1 MQIKF
6 HGNFKNTIL
15 VSICL
20 LSGLLVSCKDD
31 VSLNSPNG
39 LVVILKADDMGD
51 VGGNWN
57 RFIQILV
64 DDSICAGIGVIS
76 KNVHESSIPEIQKI
90 ANIKQKNGYPVVEFW
105 NHGYDHIDLK
115 PNSEITEFYNTDY
128 NYQRTHFRLAQHFF
142 SDTLHITSHSF
153 GAPHNRTKLITEG
166 IIESFPEINVWQH
179 YGKIEQYTHTGW
191 KDPKL
196 RVIQETDKRIILS
209 IDYLS
214 LKSFNVE
221 SFEKNYINDNKKPYI
236 IIQIHPAT
244 WNEEIF
250 VKFENL
256 IQFYKQSEHHAT
268 FMTPYQYYESM
279 HKKLIAN

>member
-6 HGNFKNTIL
+6 YGNFKNTIL

-20 LSGLLVSCKDD
+20 LSGLLVSCKED

-51 VGGNWN
+51 VEGNWH

-90 ANIKQKNGYPVVEFW
+90 ANIKQKNGFPVVEFW
-105 NHGYDHIDLK
+105 NHGYDHLDLK
-115 PNSEITEFYNTDY
+115 ANSEITEFYNTDY
-128 NYQRTHFRLAQHFF
+128 NYQHTHIRLAQHFF
-142 SDTLHITSHSF
+142 SDTLHLTGHSF

-166 IIESFPEINVWQH
+166 IIESFPEIKVWQH

-196 RVIQETDKRIILS
+196 RVIQETDNRIILS

-221 SFEKNYINDNKKPYI
+221 SFEKNYSNDNKKPYI
-236 IIQIHPAT
+236 IIQIHPAA

-250 VKFENL
+250 VKFESL

-279 HKKLIAN
+279 HNKLIAN